1 MKNLMKRIRMR
12 RAVSKRNS
20 KSIDPIKAYKAR
32 LEIAIYTWL
41 VDAIEKELET
51 EDSVRAQDEATVTE
65 TMAAPAPL
73 AAIAQAGVQTA

>member
-1 MKNLMKRIRMR
+1 MKKVLKRIRMK
-12 RAVSKRNS
+12 RAASQIRS
-20 KSIDPIKAYKAR
+20 KSVDPLKAYKAR

-65 TMAAPAPL
+65 T
-73 AAIAQAGVQTA
+73 AAIAQAGVQTV